1 MSNSSK
7 KQIFNYEAEVS
18 QLLNIVTNS
27 LYSNKEIFLRELIS
41 NAFDAIEKSRFL
53 SMTDNNLK
61 IENKNYK
68 IHVDFD
74 SKKETITIKD
84 NGIGMSKDEAIKNLG
99 TIAKSGTKEFFNS
112 LTGNKEKDTA
122 LIGQFGVGFY
132 SSFVVANKVVVIT
145 RKVGSKNSEGIIWD
159 SKGDGKFSIEDIS
172 KEIPGTEIILYL
184 KKTELSFLNNWKLR
198 SIINKYAD
206 YINIPILMK
215 KTSFSR

>member
-184 KKTELSFLNNWKLR
+184 KKNRIK
-198 SIINKYAD
+198 
-206 YINIPILMK
+206 
-215 KTSFSR
+215 FSK

>member
-7 KQIFNYEAEVS
+7 KQVFNYEAEVG

-53 SMTDNNLK
+53 SMTDNSIK
-61 IENKNYK
+61 VETKNYK

-132 SSFVVANKVVVIT
+132 SSFVVADKVVVIT
-145 RKVGSKNSEGIIWD
+145 RKVGSKDSEGVIWN
-159 SKGDGKFSIEDIS
+159 SNGDGKFSIEDIS
-172 KEIPGTEIILYL
+172 KETPGTEIILYL
-184 KKTELSFLNNWKLR
+184 KKN
-198 SIINKYAD
+198 
-206 YINIPILMK
+206 
-215 KTSFSR
+215 